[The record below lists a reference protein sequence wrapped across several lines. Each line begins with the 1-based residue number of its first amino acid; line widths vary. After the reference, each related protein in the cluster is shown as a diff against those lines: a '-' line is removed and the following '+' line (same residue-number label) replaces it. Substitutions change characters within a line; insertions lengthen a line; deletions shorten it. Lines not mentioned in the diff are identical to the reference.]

1 MTNPNNPNNPSI
13 PEALQSKYNLLLAA
27 MDKGEITPIDFAQQ
41 WAAIKSAHDLAE
53 AERQRAVLEELMA
66 SSARV
71 HVSKRTET
79 TAGGR
84 VVFSGGGL
92 AMRSDNC
99 TPDQFIAL
107 SLNTG
112 NVFGV
117 GIAVMLDNVNG
128 QLPRRETRK
137 TRGENAREYDIY
149 ALGDCITP
157 KPREF
162 VLKLLAAARHLNVPI
177 PVGFRSAGV
186 LGDGSDDPDIVRVG

>member
-1 MTNPNNPNNPSI
+1 MATPNSNPSI
-13 PEALQSKYNLLLAA
+13 PAALQAKYDELLAA
-27 MDKGEITPIDFAQQ
+27 MQAGKLDPIGFATQ
-41 WAAIKSAHDLAE
+41 WASLKSAHDLAE
-53 AERQRAVLEELMA
+53 AERQRAAMEELMS

-71 HVSKRTET
+71 HISQRTES

-107 SLNTG
+107 ATNTG
-112 NVFGV
+112 NVFPV

-162 VLKLLAAARHLNVPI
+162 VLKLLAAARQLDVPI

-186 LGDGSDDPDIVRVG
+186 LANGQDDPDIVRVG

>member
-1 MTNPNNPNNPSI
+1 MTNPSI
-13 PEALQSKYNLLLAA
+13 PPALQSQYNLLLAA
-27 MDKGEITPIDFAQQ
+27 MDKGEITPVDFATQ
-41 WAAIKSAHDLAE
+41 WAALKSAHDLAAAE
-53 AERQRAVLEELMA
+53 AQRAALEELMA
-66 SSARV
+66 SSANVRI
-71 HVSKRTET
+71 SKRTDT

-107 SLNTG
+107 ATNTG
-112 NVFGV
+112 NVFPV

-162 VLKLLAAARHLNVPI
+162 VQKLLAAAKHLNVPI

-186 LGDGSDDPDIVRVG
+186 LADGQDDPDIIRVG

>member
-1 MTNPNNPNNPSI
+1 MTNPSI
-13 PEALQSKYNLLLAA
+13 PPVLQAKYDLLLAA
-27 MDKGEITPIDFAQQ
+27 MDKGELTPIDFAQH
-41 WAAIKSAHDLAE
+41 WAALKSAHDLAAAE
-53 AERQRAVLEELMA
+53 AQRAALEELMA
-66 SSARV
+66 SSANVRI
-71 HVSKRTET
+71 SKRTDT

-107 SLNTG
+107 ATNTG
-112 NVFGV
+112 NVFPV

-162 VLKLLAAARHLNVPI
+162 VQKLLAAAKHLNVPI

-186 LGDGSDDPDIVRVG
+186 LADGQDDPDIIRVG